1 MWGKSRKKL
10 ENGEKASGASER
22 KVPDVGLSSSHAF
35 VHYLGT
41 GGSGTNRLHRSLQC
55 DPWSRRPSTNTMV
68 SNVLKVQVS
77 LFASSEV
84 MVHS

>member
-41 GGSGTNRLHRSLQC
+41 GGSGTNQLHPSLQS
-55 DPWSRRPSTNTMV
+55 DVWSRRPCNEHNGVTCAEDARQPV
-68 SNVLKVQVS
+68 CIQ
-77 LFASSEV
+77 
-84 MVHS
+84 